1 MKNKIINVNKYCEI
15 NKDNIAKSRD
25 REIGINIIQ
34 KEKNE
39 KGFINYCLAIDNY
52 QNCCENWGAG
62 FYKVT
67 DFNEENVFVSKIELN
82 ADIWLEDVGNTLD
95 TYELS
100 NCYAC
105 KVYGENN
112 VLIAIGYVYND
123 HNGYYSH
130 TIYEVENGEI
140 ICEANL

>member
-1 MKNKIINVNKYCEI
+1 MKEKIIEVNKYCEI
-15 NKDNIAKSRD
+15 NKNNIAIVRD
-25 REIGINIIQ
+25 REIGINILQ
-34 KEKNE
+34 KEKDE
-39 KGFINYCLAIDNY
+39 KGFINYCLAIEAC
-52 QNCCENWGAG
+52 QRCCENWGAD

-67 DFNEENVFVSKIELN
+67 NFNEENVFVSKIETN
-82 ADIWLEDVGNTLD
+82 ADICANDVGNTLD
-95 TYELS
+95 VYELS

-105 KVYGENN
+105 KIYGENN

-140 ICEANL
+140 ICEDNL